1 VPPELIPLRAFIA
14 IELTEAIHRRLADV
28 ASELSARTSAGT
40 VRWVDPAG
48 IHLTLK
54 FLGEVSASQAED
66 LWRLV
71 EPVAAGRP
79 VFEVRVRGL
88 GCFPNLRSP
97 RVVWVGVE
105 QDEATLTGLHVG
117 VESACDKLGFAREGR
132 RFTPHLTLGRTSR
145 DARREGIDSL
155 QGAIHEVGEAECGA
169 MLVDEVHLFRS
180 ELKPSGA
187 VYSVL
192 ATARLM
198 GAIV

>member
-1 VPPELIPLRAFIA
+1 LRAFIA
-14 IELTEAIHRRLADV
+14 IELTEAIHRRLAHV
-28 ASELSARTSAGT
+28 AGELRERTSAGT

-54 FLGEVSASQAED
+54 FLGEVSSSQAED
-66 LWRLV
+66 VWRLL
-71 EPVAAGRP
+71 EPVAAGQP
-79 VFEVRVRGL
+79 AFEVRVRGL

-105 QDEATLTGLHVG
+105 QDEATLTGLQMG
-117 VESACDKLGFAREGR
+117 VESASEKLGFAREGR
-132 RFTPHLTLGRTSR
+132 SFTPHLTLGRTSR

-155 QGAIHEVGEAECGA
+155 QRAIQELGEAECGA
-169 MLVDEVHLFRS
+169 MRVDQVHLFRS

-198 GAIV
+198 GVMV